1 MSLLCTPVRWIRVK
15 QSVIVPYSSGPVC
28 TELQCK
34 NYLLCMLYC
43 TVYRIQTGT
52 LINRIM
58 CNNAPLT
65 KICIF
70 KHLIDQFTIRY
81 VYFCSPI
88 FNYSLYSKKQISSEP
103 YSIIVFV
110 SRVNQKLLIN
120 TSSPVYHGCEW
131 LGSPLSHS
139 WRQDGKVPPPQNGRS
154 PPPPRMGEVHSPHT
168 PFPSQKTV

>member
-1 MSLLCTPVRWIRVK
+1 MQKLPTLHVV
-15 QSVIVPYSSGPVC
+15 
-28 TELQCK
+28 
-34 NYLLCMLYC
+34 LYGVQDSNWDI
-43 TVYRIQTGT
+43 TV
-52 LINRIM
+52 INRIM

-154 PPPPRMGEVHSPHT
+154 QLPPH
-168 PFPSQKTV
+168 PFPIPKNSLKAQPRPVR